1 MGPDPN
7 SGKKSNR
14 RKTRL
19 NEIEPH
25 LASQASARARHRQQH
40 PQELA
45 LLAQWS
51 GLVAEK

>member
-1 MGPDPN
+1 MGSDPI
-7 SGKKSNR
+7 SGKKSKR
-14 RKTRL
+14 RKTTL
-19 NEIEPH
+19 NETEPH
-25 LASQASARARHRQQH
+25 LASQASARARYRQQH